1 MRRVL
6 LSLAVTALVAS
17 ALPAVAA
24 GEPAPAV
31 ETPVAEAPAEAPPPA
46 PKAKPAKDD
55 PNRIVCVRQHVVGS
69 NRPQKVCMTVAERD
83 RLRDAT
89 ARMLTDQRG
98 GSAPPAGPGVR

>member
-6 LSLAVTALVAS
+6 FFLAMTALVAT
-17 ALPAVAA
+17 ALPAGA
-24 GEPAPAV
+24 GAEPEAPP
-31 ETPVAEAPAEAPPPA
+31 TAEAPAEAPPPA

-55 PNRIVCVRQHVVGS
+55 PDRIVCVRQHVVGS

-89 ARMLTDQRG
+89 ARLLSDQRG
-98 GSAPPAGPGVR
+98 GSAPPAGPGIP